1 MPNPFVPLFTA
12 ALVATAMLAACERP
26 GSRANN
32 LAMSDVTA
40 RSAPGRGAP
49 DAFPATTPPAQD
61 APQALPPAALSS
73 DVLSD
78 SAING
83 KIKASIQGDPGMA
96 GADVSVHT
104 DRGVVNLTGTV
115 KSQEQTAIASAHAQ
129 RQDGV
134 MRIDNHL
141 AMPPQ

>member
-1 MPNPFVPLFTA
+1 MPKLLALLPA
-12 ALVATAMLAACERP
+12 ALVACATLAACERP
-26 GSRANN
+26 GSRAAN
-32 LAMSDVTA
+32 LALSDVST
-40 RSAPGRGAP
+40 RTPGLSRGTPDAYPSGAP
-49 DAFPATTPPAQD
+49 QD
-61 APQALPPAALSS
+61 APRAASRTALPAGDP
-73 DVLSD
+73 LSD
-78 SAING
+78 AAING
-83 KIKASIQGDPGMA
+83 KIRASIQGDPGMA
-96 GADVSVHT
+96 GSDVSVHT